1 MTGVRALGAF
11 SGGLDGMLAS
21 KVLQDQGICVEAIT
35 FDSPFFDVQA
45 GKSAAEVLN
54 IPWRAVDFTE
64 DIVNLLFDPPSGFGK
79 NMNPCIDCHATMFKR
94 LKEIALKEGFD
105 FIFSGEVVGQRPM
118 SQNRGSLN
126 RVKNIS
132 HTGDILLRPLSAKIL
147 DPTPMEEAGLVNRDR
162 LLDLNG
168 RGRTR
173 QLKMA
178 REYGFSRIPS
188 PGGGCL
194 LTDPGYANRLRSLRD
209 SDLLSG
215 DNARMIRFGRMFMLD
230 EAVGLVG
237 RSAEEN
243 HKMLEAAIGMGIG
256 IQLDIQDVPGPLGIL
271 VGRKTEN
278 NLTLLTA
285 IMASYTK
292 AEEQVTA
299 LSHQN
304 ETYTAERMNIAERDK
319 YIVTL

>member
-1 MTGVRALGAF
+1 MTPVRALGAF

-21 KVLQDQGICVEAIT
+21 RVLMDQGIYVEAVT

-45 GKSAAEVLN
+45 GKTAAAVLG
-54 IPWRAVDFTE
+54 IPWRAVDFTS
-64 DIVNLLFDPPSGFGK
+64 DIVALLFDPPSGFGK

-94 LKEIALKEGFD
+94 LKEIALKEKFD

-132 HTGDILLRPLSAKIL
+132 FTSDILLRPLSARIL
-147 DPTPMEEAGLVNRDR
+147 DPTPMEEAGLVDRDR

-173 QLKMA
+173 QLEMA
-178 REYGFSRIPS
+178 GAYGFSHIPS

-194 LTDPGYANRLRSLRD
+194 LTDPGYANRLRTLKEA
-209 SDLLSG
+209 DLLSG
-215 DNARMIRFGRMFMLD
+215 DNARMIKFGRMFILD
-230 EAVGLVG
+230 RAVGLVG
-237 RSAEEN
+237 RSSEEN
-243 HKMLEAAIGMGIG
+243 DKMLEADFG
-256 IQLDIQDVPGPLGIL
+256 IQLDIQNVPGPLGIL
-271 VGRKTEN
+271 LGEKTGK

-285 IMASYTK
+285 IMASYTR
-292 AEEQVTA
+292 AQEPVTA
-299 LSHQN
+299 LSNQN
-304 ETYTAERMNIAERDK
+304 ETFTAERIDPAEREK
-319 YIVTL
+319 YNIRL